1 MGIGM
6 ALLEEGIT
14 DRRNGR
20 IVNADF
26 AGYHVPVNAD
36 VSGLEVITVHEDDP
50 YVNALG
56 IKGVGEIG
64 IVGTVGAIGNA
75 IWHATGK
82 RVRHFP
88 IRIADLLAP

>member
-1 MGIGM
+1 
-6 ALLEEGIT
+6 
-14 DRRNGR
+14 
-20 IVNADF
+20 
-26 AGYHVPVNAD
+26 
-36 VSGLEVITVHEDDP
+36 
-50 YVNALG
+50 
-56 IKGVGEIG
+56 VGEIG